1 MQQPKLLCPK
11 LRRNEG
17 DTGDVAARLVET
29 GDEAELNRVA
39 AGYEDYRD
47 RRSRRL
53 GYNCRGDVMRS
64 DHRHR
69 TTYQIGCEVG
79 QSLDLVLRPAILDH
93 DILALDV
100 AAFTNPLPE
109 GGQITCTIGKRRTA
123 EETDHRHRR
132 LLRPR
137 RERPSRRAAEQCD
150 EVAAHNHSITSSARA
165 SSLSGTSRPS
175 AFAVVRLITGSNL
188 LDWMTGRSAGFS
200 PLSQSSARSS
210 RKRLLNARR

>member
-17 DTGDVAARLVET
+17 DTGDVAARPVET

-39 AGYEDYRD
+39 AGYEDDRD

-64 DHRHR
+64 DHRHL
-69 TTYQIGCEVG
+69 TAYQIGCEVG

-100 AAFTNPLPE
+100 AGFTNPLPE
-109 GGQITCTIGKRRTA
+109 CGQKACTIGRRPRAA
-123 EETDHRHRR
+123 EEPDHRHRW
-132 LLRPR
+132 LLRAHREWPR
-137 RERPSRRAAEQCD
+137 RRAAQ
-150 EVAAHNHSITSSARA
+150 
-165 SSLSGTSRPS
+165 
-175 AFAVVRLITGSNL
+175 
-188 LDWMTGRSAGFS
+188 
-200 PLSQSSARSS
+200 
-210 RKRLLNARR
+210 